1 LKNLPNQYLFAP
13 WEADDFVFEEAGIT
27 YGKDYPKPVV
37 SIEESRD
44 IALRAYDKI
53 KG

>member
-1 LKNLPNQYLFAP
+1 MPEKYLFAP
-13 WEADDFVFEEAGIT
+13 WEADEEVFIEAGID
-27 YGKDYPKPVV
+27 YGIDYPKPIV
-37 SIEESRD
+37 SIEASRD